1 MNKVD
6 KTFLIFISIFVGAIL
21 IAAIFDQ
28 VTQKSEHDIRM
39 ELIEEKEALY
49 RLERSLESDKS
60 YRETKHFV
68 DSLNREINKQLK

>member
-6 KTFLIFISIFVGAIL
+6 KTFLIFISIIVGAIL

-49 RLERSLESDKS
+49 RLERSVESDKS
-60 YRETKHFV
+60 HRETKHFI
-68 DSLNREINKQLK
+68 DSLKAEIDKQIK